1 MKGTSRVVRVAGPG
15 KVEIVERPLPEL
27 DSRDLLAKVE
37 MAGICGT
44 DIHLVFDAEPT
55 PGKKTIYPFNL
66 GHEAVCTIAEMGGEA
81 PRRDAL
87 GAALEEGDRIVA
99 FGPRCG
105 ECYFCRVLEQSV
117 LCRRV
122 LRGRRDPGIHEIG
135 GTYADYL
142 YTRGDAF
149 IVRIPDSVSTK
160 AAALV
165 EPLAGATRAIERA
178 YMPGVPDHHQG
189 LGPGKS
195 VVIQGAGPI
204 GVLLTIL
211 ARLAGASMVVV
222 IGAPDS
228 RLKLCQDFGADV
240 TLNYRKTSEAERAE
254 TIRALTPFGL
264 GPDIVI
270 EAAGAPA
277 AFVEAMNLV
286 RAGGTIVEHGHFTYR
301 GTIPVDLT
309 PIVLKDLQ
317 ILGNLGY
324 YNSGFATAVTLLKSQ
339 AARVPFET
347 AVTHEFPLSRVEEAL
362 ETARR
367 EECVKAVLVPGV
379 G

>member
-1 MKGTSRVVRVAGPG
+1 MTGRSRFVRVVGPG
-15 KVEIVERPLPEL
+15 RVEITECALPEI
-27 DSRDLLAKVE
+27 DPRDILAKVE

-44 DIHLVFDAEPT
+44 DVHLVFDAQPT
-55 PGKKTIYPFNL
+55 PGRAASYPFNL
-66 GHEAVCTIAEMGGEA
+66 GHEAVCTIAAMGDGA

-87 GAALEEGDRIVA
+87 GAPLREGDRIVA

-122 LRGRRDPGIHEIG
+122 LRGRRDPTIQEIG

-142 YTRGDAF
+142 YVRGDAF
-149 IVRIPDSVSTK
+149 IVRIPEAIATK
-160 AAALV
+160 AAALA
-165 EPLAGATRAIERA
+165 EPLAGAARAIERA

-211 ARLAGASMVVV
+211 ARLAGAATVVV
-222 IGAPDS
+222 IGAPES
-228 RLKLCQDFGADV
+228 RLRMCREFGADMA
-240 TLNYRKTSEAERAE
+240 LNFLETSEAERADRV
-254 TIRALTPFGL
+254 RALTPFGV

-277 AFVEAMNLV
+277 AFVEALQLV
-286 RAGGTIVEHGHFTYR
+286 RAGGTIVEHGHFTFR
-301 GTIPVDLT
+301 GTVPIDLT
-309 PIVLKDLQ
+309 PIVLKDLH

-324 YNSGFATAVTLLKSQ
+324 YTSGFATAVSILKAERS
-339 AARVPFET
+339 RVPFDRL
-347 AVTHEFPLSRVEEAL
+347 VTHEFPLSRVDEAL
-362 ETARR
+362 ATARR
-367 EECVKAVLVPGV
+367 EECVKAVLIPSAG
-379 G
+379 

>member
-1 MKGTSRVVRVAGPG
+1 MKRKSRIVRVAGPG
-15 KVEIVERPLPEL
+15 TVEIVERALPEI
-27 DSRDLLAKVE
+27 DSRDILAKVE

-44 DIHLVFDAEPT
+44 DVHLVFDAEPT
-55 PGKKTIYPFNL
+55 PGRKTTYPFNL
-66 GHEAVCTIAEMGGEA
+66 GHEAVCTIAEMGGDA

-87 GAALEEGDRIVA
+87 GAPLKEGDRIVA

-122 LRGRRDPGIHEIG
+122 FRGRRDPNTHEIG

-142 YTRGDAF
+142 YIRGDAF
-149 IVRIPDSVSTK
+149 IVRIPDAVSTK

-204 GVLLTIL
+204 GVLVTIL
-211 ARLAGASMVVV
+211 ARLAGAARVIV
-222 IGAPDS
+222 IGAPDI
-228 RLKLCQDFGADV
+228 RLKLCQDFGADL
-240 TLNYRKTSEAERAE
+240 TLNFRETSEAERAE
-254 TIRALTPFGL
+254 TIRAMTPFGL

-270 EAAGAPA
+270 EAAGAPS

-301 GTIPVDLT
+301 GTIPIDLT

-324 YNSGFATAVTLLKSQ
+324 YNSGFATAVTILEAQ
-339 AARVPFET
+339 AARVPFENV
-347 AVTHEFPLSRVEEAL
+347 VTHEFPLSRVEEAL

-367 EECVKAVLVPGV
+367 EECVKTVLVPGL

>member
-1 MKGTSRVVRVAGPG
+1 MSGTSRFVRVVGVG

-27 DSRDLLAKVE
+27 DPRDILAKVE
-37 MAGICGT
+37 MAGVCGT
-44 DIHLVFDAEPT
+44 DVHLVFDAEPT
-55 PGKKTIYPFNL
+55 PGRTTIYPFNL
-66 GHEAVCTIAEMGGEA
+66 GHEAVCTIAEMGGDA
-81 PRRDAL
+81 PRHDAL
-87 GAALEEGDRIVA
+87 GASLREGDRIVA

-122 LRGRRDPGIHEIG
+122 FRGRRDPNTHEIG

-142 YTRGDAF
+142 YIRGDAF
-149 IVRIPDSVSTK
+149 IVRIPDAVTTK
-160 AAALV
+160 AAALA
-165 EPLAGATRAIERA
+165 EPLAGATRALERA

-189 LGPGKS
+189 MGPGKN

-211 ARLAGASMVVV
+211 ARLAGAAKLVV
-222 IGAPDS
+222 IGAPES
-228 RLKLCQDFGADV
+228 RLRMCREFGADL
-240 TLNYRKTSEAERAE
+240 TFNFLETSEAERAE
-254 TIRALTPFGL
+254 QIRALTPFGV
-264 GPDIVI
+264 GPDVVL

-277 AFVEAMNLV
+277 AFVEVMRLV

-301 GTIPVDLT
+301 GTTPIDLT

-317 ILGNLGY
+317 IFGNLGY
-324 YNSGFATAVTLLKSQ
+324 YNSGFATAVSILEAERS
-339 AARVPFET
+339 RVPFEKV
-347 AVTHEFPLSRVEEAL
+347 VTHEFSLSRVQEAL

-367 EECVKAVLVPGV
+367 EDCVKAVLIPTRG
-379 G
+379 